1 MSGLTRRAALGKG
14 AALAAVA
21 AAGAGGS
28 VLALGGSKPSGGS
41 SRRSL
46 DLRVEQLHSDAEVP
60 AFGSMVAAP
69 SATAAF
75 SGELADHAGKS
86 TGRYF
91 TSPVGHDSAAH
102 TLELEQ
108 GTIVAIGR
116 LGAAGAT
123 IAGGTG
129 AYSRAAGTITITR
142 SLGAGGASRADLAV
156 ELEL

>member
-28 VLALGGSKPSGGS
+28 VIALAGTD
-41 SRRSL
+41 RRRL
-46 DLRVEQLHSDAEVP
+46 ELRVERLRSDAELP

-69 SATAAF
+69 SAAATI
-75 SGELADHAGKS
+75 SGELADHAGRPNGTYAS
-86 TGRYF
+86 
-91 TSPVGHDSAAH
+91 SPLGHGSAAH

-108 GTIVAIGR
+108 GMIVAIGR

-129 AYSRAAGTITITR
+129 AFSRAAGTITITR
-142 SLGAGGASRADLAV
+142 SLGAGGVPRADLAV

>member
-1 MSGLTRRAALGKG
+1 MSTLTRRAALGKG
-14 AALAAVA
+14 AALAAAA

-28 VLALGGSKPSGGS
+28 VLALAGTDK
-41 SRRSL
+41 RRL
-46 DLRVEQLHSDAEVP
+46 DLHVERLLSDAELP

-69 SATAAF
+69 SATAAL
-75 SGELADHAGKS
+75 SGEVADRAGKAAG
-86 TGRYF
+86 TYF
-91 TSPVGHDSAAH
+91 SSPLGPLSAAH

-116 LGAAGAT
+116 PGAAGAT

-129 AYSRAAGTITITR
+129 AFSRAAGTITITR